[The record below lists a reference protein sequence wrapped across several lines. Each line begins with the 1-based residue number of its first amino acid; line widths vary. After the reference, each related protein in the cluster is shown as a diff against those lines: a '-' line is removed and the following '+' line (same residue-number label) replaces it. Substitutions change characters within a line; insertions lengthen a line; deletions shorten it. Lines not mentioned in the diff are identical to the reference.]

1 MTSAGPSPYSAG
13 RDLERLD
20 LAFGVALDPLFGQV
34 AEAPNDNIDGGLV
47 LPVDDPVLLAAG
59 DDGNPAPVV
68 RRDEVEPRLDLRR
81 RVRLRHERSPS
92 CSRRSQ

>member
-47 LPVDDPVLLAAG
+47 LPV
-59 DDGNPAPVV
+59 
-68 RRDEVEPRLDLRR
+68 
-81 RVRLRHERSPS
+81 
-92 CSRRSQ
+92 